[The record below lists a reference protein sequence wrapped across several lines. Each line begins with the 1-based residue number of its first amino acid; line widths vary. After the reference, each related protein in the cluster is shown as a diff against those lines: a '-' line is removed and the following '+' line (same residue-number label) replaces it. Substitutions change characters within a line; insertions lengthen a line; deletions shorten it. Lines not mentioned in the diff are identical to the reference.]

1 MARHRFALLLPVLAV
16 AVTSG
21 LWLSARAQY
30 RAYLC
35 VPAGICPPNSWI
47 GWTDY
52 TPPSIQ
58 AAGTLNIPVAI
69 FAHPLYHLVQG
80 TVTKWEQV
88 ALLLGVVVLWSYIGW
103 RVDIRNAAP
112 RPRTT
117 LRIFAVILGCA
128 FAVFVLIEAITMFH
142 AGILYKLIAVSW
154 SVLMFRHFILLLRT
168 SPAIPETERTAS
180 RRCLPR
186 MTLVSV
192 AVSWAVFLVIGAL
205 ALPPLDSAGTPNA
218 ALAHVFA
225 VCGALLLFVTIYAV
239 LVYLTTA
246 WRKISTAPNRSS
258 YVVWI
263 GFETGL
269 AVAAVAAVVYTVVR
283 R

>member
-1 MARHRFALLLPVLAV
+1 M
-16 AVTSG
+16 
-21 LWLSARAQY
+21 
-30 RAYLC
+30 
-35 VPAGICPPNSWI
+35 
-47 GWTDY
+47 
-52 TPPSIQ
+52 
-58 AAGTLNIPVAI
+58 LNIPVSI

-112 RPRTT
+112 RPKTT

-142 AGILYKLIAVSW
+142 AGILYKFIAVSW

-168 SPAIPETERTAS
+168 SPAVPETERIAT
-180 RRCLPR
+180 RRRLPR

-192 AVSWAVFLVIGAL
+192 AVSWAVFLVIGAV
-205 ALPPLDSAGTPNA
+205 ALPQVASAGAPNA

-225 VCGALLLFVTIYAV
+225 VFGALLLCGTIYAV

-246 WRKISTAPNRSS
+246 WRKISTAPNRLS
-258 YVVWI
+258 YVVWV